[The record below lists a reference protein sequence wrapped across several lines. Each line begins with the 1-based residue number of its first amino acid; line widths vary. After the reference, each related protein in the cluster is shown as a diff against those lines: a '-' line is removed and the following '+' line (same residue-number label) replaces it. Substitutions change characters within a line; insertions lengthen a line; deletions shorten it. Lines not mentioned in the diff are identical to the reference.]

1 MSQEGMPVP
10 DREVEGDIMSLDF
23 MGGDP
28 AHHVIGKAEEK
39 PARVHAPQKPK
50 PKAQPLQFEARL
62 LRDIRVRKEQ
72 ITPRL
77 KEIEQLEAA
86 EKALKEIKKN
96 GG

>member
-1 MSQEGMPVP
+1 MT
-10 DREVEGDIMSLDF
+10 LDF

-28 AHHVIGKAEEK
+28 ARHVVGKPEEK

-72 ITPRL
+72 IAPRL
-77 KEIEQLEAA
+77 KEIERLEAA
-86 EKALKEIKKN
+86 EKALKEIMH
-96 GG
+96 GR